1 MGAYPHADPDVGLD
15 FPHRHGSRGWFFSP
29 DRSLGSTSLFEFQ
42 IIRSRWHVPT
52 QVLGTCLAIV
62 GYILGHKHKGRQF
75 EHTAHASFAPI
86 LGFTLFAQIVLGV
99 YLRLHIERGFL
110 GTIRRGLVFAHGF
123 IGKAM
128 PIMIWVQ
135 FVFGGIAALGF
146 CRGDHLGQC
155 LAHFIMGS
163 AFIAYGI
170 ILTIALLVGQLWI
183 KRTGRSQEFFDS
195 CVIAAWGCV
204 NTFTEHRWGGP
215 WVKNDLQHTSMGIIW
230 WCAGLVGIW
239 LSRTRDGRP
248 KRNVI
253 PGIVIM
259 LTGYAMSGHPQ
270 ELHLSTMVHAFFGY
284 TLMLAGLTRII
295 EISFVLKDRATL
307 SPDGNDPN
315 SFQYI
320 PIFLL
325 YASGFLFAGATE
337 EQMALLSRA
346 NVTHVS
352 YMLILYSIAFILFL
366 FVNVLIHIYASQTF
380 PPDSQK
386 PGRAQGRRRNQKVEN
401 DEENASWPHTGSQA
415 NGSASRGTSILGPRS
430 ERQHL
435 RDAQEFELDALI
447 SGDEEDSQEERDE
460 KLRTRKNHERGGP
473 REEGSES
480 SGPSVREEGRVRL

>member
-1 MGAYPHADPDVGLD
+1 M
-15 FPHRHGSRGWFFSP
+15 
-29 DRSLGSTSLFEFQ
+29 T
-42 IIRSRWHVPT
+42 
-52 QVLGTCLAIV
+52 
-62 GYILGHKHKGRQF
+62 
-75 EHTAHASFAPI
+75 
-86 LGFTLFAQIVLGV
+86 
-99 YLRLHIERGFL
+99 
-110 GTIRRGLVFAHGF
+110 
-123 IGKAM
+123 
-128 PIMIWVQ
+128 WVQ

-170 ILTIALLVGQLWI
+170 VLTIALLVGQLWI

-195 CVIAAWGCV
+195 SVITAWGIV
-204 NTFTEHRWGGP
+204 NTFTEHRWGHA

-239 LSRTRDGRP
+239 LSKTRDGRP

-259 LTGYAMSGHPQ
+259 LTGYGMSGHPQ
-270 ELHLSTMVHAFFGY
+270 ELHLSTMVHSFFGY

-307 SPDGNDPN
+307 SPDGNDPH

-325 YASGFLFAGATE
+325 YASGLLFAGATE

-352 YMLILYSIAFILFL
+352 YILLLYSVAFLLFF
-366 FVNVLIHIYASQTF
+366 FVNVLIHIYASHSF
-380 PPDSQK
+380 PAGVHKHDTAPA
-386 PGRAQGRRRNQKVEN
+386 PHRRNPKPD
-401 DEENASWPHTGSQA
+401 DEENASWL
-415 NGSASRGTSILGPRS
+415 NGRPRGNDTVSRGTSILGSRS
-430 ERQHL
+430 ERQHM

-447 SGDEEDSQEERDE
+447 SEDEEGSQDDRDE
-460 KLRTRKNHERGGP
+460 KTDARRPQDSHRRN
-473 REEGSES
+473 EEGSES
-480 SGPSVREEGRVRL
+480 SGPSIGGEGRVRL